1 MSSTATMSS
10 SPGRDPVRP
19 SVTTT
24 GTRATRALGIVVL
37 LGFGWLALFALVFS
51 PRDEVQK
58 DWVRF
63 LYLHV
68 GSIFISYV
76 AFGVTALC
84 SALFLWKRT
93 RSRVW
98 DRVAGASAE
107 IGVLFLGITLLTG
120 SLWGKGT
127 WGVYWTW
134 DARLTTT
141 ALLLVLFVGYLALR
155 GVEGDRD
162 VRAKRAAIA
171 GLVAAADIPIVNQ
184 AINWWRTLHQGR
196 TFRILGE
203 ATIDGLML
211 FSVFVALIAFALL
224 YVWLLIHR
232 LRIAQMEEIL
242 EDRGLEQALAERMA
256 EGDPVAAS

>member
-1 MSSTATMSS
+1 M
-10 SPGRDPVRP
+10 
-19 SVTTT
+19 
-24 GTRATRALGIVVL
+24 
-37 LGFGWLALFALVFS
+37 
-51 PRDEVQK
+51 
-58 DWVRF
+58 
-63 LYLHV
+63 
-68 GSIFISYV
+68 
-76 AFGVTALC
+76 
-84 SALFLWKRT
+84 
-93 RSRVW
+93 
-98 DRVAGASAE
+98 
-107 IGVLFLGITLLTG
+107 
-120 SLWGKGT
+120 
-127 WGVYWTW
+127 
-134 DARLTTT
+134 
-141 ALLLVLFVGYLALR
+141 LLVLFVGYLALR
-155 GVEGDRD
+155 GVEGDRE